1 MDIKHMMTAMGLLSV
16 SLLGGCSTYQESFDC
31 PVGEGIRCASL
42 STINK
47 KMDKDEIDLGHA
59 PTSAQVT
66 QTTFGSDFAMDLRG

>member
-1 MDIKHMMTAMGLLSV
+1 MDIKHMITAMGLLSAAF
-16 SLLGGCSTYQESFDC
+16 LNGCSTYQESFDC

-47 KMDKDEIDLGHA
+47 KMDKDEIDLGLE